1 MAITTTNAHVNV
13 ALYLKNKVESTYI
26 GIGRTSEWE
35 NDSTPPQP
43 TRDETSL
50 DETIG
55 YKKVDTASL
64 CRKLSRGE
72 ETNYS
77 TVTYQGEEWALVP
90 DEQAYE
96 EQATHVYFEGTI
108 EGNELPLGLY
118 RQVGIFTG
126 LEPNEG
132 ETNEA
137 LTPDKV
143 MNQGLL
149 EAIENR
155 PPYNR
160 VEQTRIVERFI
171 FSTNT

>member
-1 MAITTTNAHVNV
+1 
-13 ALYLKNKVESTYI
+13 
-26 GIGRTSEWE
+26 
-35 NDSTPPQP
+35 
-43 TRDETSL
+43 
-50 DETIG
+50 
-55 YKKVDTASL
+55 
-64 CRKLSRGE
+64 SRGE

-160 VEQTRIVERFI
+160 VEQTRIC
-171 FSTNT
+171 